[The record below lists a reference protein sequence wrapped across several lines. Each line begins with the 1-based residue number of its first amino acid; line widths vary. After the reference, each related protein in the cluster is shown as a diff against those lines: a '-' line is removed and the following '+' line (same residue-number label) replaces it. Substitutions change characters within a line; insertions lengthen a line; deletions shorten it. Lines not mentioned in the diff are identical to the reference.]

1 MPRIIKGPDGRIISF
16 PDGMS
21 PEEFQQGLEDVWPT
35 PESTVGEIVK
45 AGFKSIPIHTGRQIV
60 GNAEMLVEG
69 VTNRQNE
76 TLSQMSTSLD
86 EKLAQ
91 TAGQIYTK
99 PGSFKEKLNLTA
111 QSLSSYFPAII
122 LSFVNPV
129 LGAVVGGA
137 GVAGESYLDYD
148 DGENSPRKAM
158 AGAIPA
164 GVAESVFELP
174 FMRLFAAGPAKNALM
189 TWVRRIMQAGIMK
202 EFGTEGIQAAID
214 EVESKNGSVK
224 DFFDKLP
231 ELGWNTAA
239 ITALQS
245 AILLP
250 LGLGVHGAK
259 RVFQAKWGNDQALTD
274 IQKQLLEK
282 PVPEEIPSSPKPMT
296 AEMRAQVEQAVGA
309 PPGEWTDEQLVEA
322 AKVKAA
328 EPPVELGPA
337 VEVSPE
343 QPLANSEKSNPENM
357 TKPAEKP
364 PVTIDEEAA
373 EAAVAQA
380 ITTQAPAP
388 IENSVAVE
396 QPELP
401 KAEAP
406 VENSITVESSNSLLD
421 TDSVEEV
428 VQKVT
433 TARDLAHWFSQ
444 KSKNPSF
451 RHIAERIKDFIPEN
465 AQLLIHGRDKLPEPL
480 LARMIRNG
488 ANGVYFEGKNGVSPF
503 VGLIVGSKSD
513 ESRVS
518 NELVAMHE
526 LMHAATSNI
535 ISTPSEQLNEGT
547 RRALD
552 ELNTLRKRIY
562 DLSSKGQPHYKR
574 YSADVHELVA
584 AAFTD
589 TQFQTFLKGINTQE
603 DENIW
608 TKFVQILSKMLGIE
622 NSSALTEVM
631 NLTDKMLT
639 ESVKDNN
646 QNSVEVEQAE
656 QEITTPTENQM
667 GSEQPVVE
675 TSPTV
680 TENSTATP
688 PQEVVDTTEEEAQKV
703 KPEEPTLVKKAKRKR
718 AQKKAQTEDST
729 KQVAGVK
736 EVVPENPKVEKVKR
750 KAGKAEQGSATQR
763 VQNDYAEYYMD
774 PNETA
779 TEMARR
785 GMTLERIAESKD
797 FYSIM
802 GWLNARV
809 NQFFHTGVGEMDVV
823 NGAIAKLFKDANNG
837 FLEEEQASHL
847 EEFAKFTKDVMLA
860 RQEQKEL
867 GVRPVEKTTSVE
879 EPNTNQPTAEQVVEE
894 SEEVTTLDGEIT
906 LLQGLLDMAYNE
918 LMEKGIEIKKL
929 EASEKAGGTF
939 NPEQK
944 RYLENE
950 RDELWDQISELE
962 NRLDD
967 LKFEKACAEIGPGVH
982 AHFINDKLRQA
993 RTRLKNRLFR
1003 SEVEENNIR
1012 VLGEKKDIPVW
1023 FEYAHSPT
1031 YAAKGDK
1038 AASDLIKAG
1047 IRAFMKWRWDAHSL
1061 VKRCQVIKS
1070 LLTEEQQ
1077 KEVTKMGRQVQKGET
1092 PTSTDPL
1099 VRTAYLHLREVFN
1112 EVRDK
1117 ARDYFRLVLKS
1128 SLKEN
1133 ELQAFETMIESGQ
1146 PPELIGLLFKINPQT
1161 LSELKERW
1169 DAIGKWGIE
1178 DFITNMERGSLRV
1191 VELYEDKKGKTKQR
1205 TVAFAPTKT
1214 IAVRKIMERY
1224 EQAEAEGK
1232 EAPKLAIDVS
1242 PVFDDSMLVEMG
1254 KKRYQVVVSKLSK
1267 ALKKEVDEVKKSLV
1281 ESKVRKAVGKVITVK
1296 PNLVYSGAFQEREEI
1311 LQGEDNIFDIMPT
1324 YINTALKKINLDP
1337 HILKAREYVADEA
1350 TPRNYRTLIEDHIK
1364 DMKSTYGMVDRFVDD
1379 LLARAYSKTGWKVFD
1394 RESGQYARGIAEA
1407 RKLTA
1412 NLKLGYRPVT
1422 SFINM
1427 ASGMI
1432 NTYSKV
1438 PAKLFG
1444 RAMTFMKTEE
1454 GKALIDRNRP
1464 YLGEG
1469 FAVSESGE
1477 LMADIKKWH
1486 PLWFHQAPEAF
1497 NREHCFCANYLYAK
1511 AQGMDEEAATYYAQE
1526 GVWAQQFVY
1535 NVASLPKLMR
1545 SPTGRLVGQ
1554 FKPYLV
1560 KQLELFS
1567 NMTTGEKVKFLS
1579 AQMLLGGP
1587 RAMLLTLRSVP
1598 ILGMFVGWDEIDEW
1612 LNTHYPH
1619 LYRGVPGSLG
1629 PASVDISAQ
1638 AAFQMPQQPMDWLGP
1653 LISDM
1658 FKLQSRVLGPLLAGR
1673 VDKVLPSDEF
1683 THPLEVEL
1691 NFKEL
1696 RRREIYRWVRDAIP
1710 FMYYWDQILSYAFDD
1725 EGYILDDLGRRKF
1738 NPQHEWLDVAKLVAG
1753 AKTPEQSAWENSE
1766 RKWIKDQQK
1775 IREDKQNLQAT
1786 ILDTIEV
1793 GGTLDADII
1802 EKCKEYGVTYEGISQ
1817 VAKARRLTP
1826 YMRRVL
1832 ATQLVGRPAALQQ
1845 LYQPPGQ

>member
-1 MPRIIKGPDGRIISF
+1 MIVFHGPDGKTAAF
-16 PDGMS
+16 
-21 PEEFQQGLEDVWPT
+21 PEETPQDKMQEALDNLWPQ
-35 PESTVGEIVK
+35 PEATYGAIAKENI
-45 AGFKSIPIHTGRQIV
+45 KSIPIHAKRAIG
-60 GNAEMLVEG
+60 GLAEGIVEG
-69 VTNRQNE
+69 ITGEQNE
-76 TLSQMSTSLD
+76 TLS
-86 EKLAQ
+86 KF
-91 TAGQIYTK
+91 TAGATEQLQDTV
-99 PGSFKEKLNLTA
+99 GSLHTDDRSFKWYLNQA
-111 QSLSSYFPAII
+111 SSSIAANTFPIALGLI
-122 LSFVNPV
+122 NPV
-129 LGAVVGGA
+129 AGAVAGGLSVG
-137 GVAGESYLDYD
+137 GESYVDYE
-148 DGENSPRKAM
+148 GENSPRKAL
-158 AGAIPA
+158 AAAATTGL
-164 GVAESVFELP
+164 AEGLFDLPVFKVL
-174 FMRLFAAGPAKNALM
+174 AAGPAKNAFM
-189 TWVRRIMQAGIMK
+189 GYVRKLLGYQALH
-202 EFGTEGIQAAID
+202 EVGTESIQAAID
-214 EVESKNGSVK
+214 ETMQKNGSMG
-224 DFFDKLP
+224 DLFSKLP
-231 ELGWNTAA
+231 QLGLDTAA
-239 ITALQS
+239 IFALQS
-245 AILLP
+245 AMLLP
-250 LGLGVHGAK
+250 LGLAGHGA
-259 RVFQAKWGNDQALTD
+259 RTAILAARGHEPSL
-274 IQKQLLEK
+274 KQMQDDLLNK
-282 PVPEEIPSSPKPMT
+282 PVADELPEKPKPMT

-328 EPPVELGPA
+328 ESPVELGPA

-388 IENSVAVE
+388 IENS
-396 QPELP
+396 
-401 KAEAP
+401 
-406 VENSITVESSNSLLD
+406 ITVESSNSLLD

-465 AQLLIHGRDKLPEPL
+465 VQLLIHGRDKLPEPL

-552 ELNTLRKRIY
+552 ELNTLRRRIY

-1023 FEYAHSPT
+1023 FEHAHSPT

-1047 IRAFMKWRWDAHSL
+1047 IRAFMKWRWDVHSL

-1146 PPELIGLLFKINPQT
+1146 PPELIGLLFKINPQI

-1224 EQAEAEGK
+1224 EQAGAEGK

-1545 SPTGRLVGQ
+1545 SPTGRLVSQ

-1629 PASVDISAQ
+1629 PASVDVSAQ

-1683 THPLEVEL
+1683 THPLEGEL